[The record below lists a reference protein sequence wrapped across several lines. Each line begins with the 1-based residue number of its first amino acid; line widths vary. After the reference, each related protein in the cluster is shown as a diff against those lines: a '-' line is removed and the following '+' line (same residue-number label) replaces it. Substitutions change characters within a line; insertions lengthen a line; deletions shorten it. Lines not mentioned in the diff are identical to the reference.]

1 MIRGGWGGSALVT
14 RMRCGDEKRALQ
26 AVARHWDFIL
36 NVIRSQVETQGRKVL
51 DLRNPAPLDW
61 FSYV

>member
-1 MIRGGWGGSALVT
+1 MTHGGGGGSALVT

-26 AVARHWDFIL
+26 AVVRHQDFIL
-36 NVIRSQVETQGRKVL
+36 NVIRSQVETQGRKVH
-51 DLRNPAPLDW
+51 DLRNPATLDW